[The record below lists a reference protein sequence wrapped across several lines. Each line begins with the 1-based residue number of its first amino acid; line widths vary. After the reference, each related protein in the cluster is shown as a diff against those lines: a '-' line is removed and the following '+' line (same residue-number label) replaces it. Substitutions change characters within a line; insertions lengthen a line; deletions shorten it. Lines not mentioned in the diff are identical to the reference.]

1 MPNPALDFHFP
12 SPVSHLPFAVS
23 LLYSLRSL
31 VFHFP
36 SSVSHLPFA
45 VSLLSSLVFRLPFP
59 DFCFLSLISC
69 LPSTYLFS
77 LVIPCK
83 KSMWTEKKSD
93 QMKITDTKVRMHEY
107 EGTYDARHKVSD
119 KNSKML
125 THREKKDACP
135 ALLTSC
141 IPAQVDPPRRPSRL
155 SWSGQVTPGQGYRS
169 RCSCP
174 QPLQFTA

>member
-1 MPNPALDFHFP
+1 MKKKNYEVLRNHYGLLQVFKWCVINSKSSIPFLLLHPLFP
-12 SPVSHLPFAVS
+12 FSSPFPFLPLSLTLPHPLSPFCLASPLSHLPIAVS
-23 LLYSLRSL
+23 LLCSLQSL

-93 QMKITDTKVRMHEY
+93 
-107 EGTYDARHKVSD
+107 
-119 KNSKML
+119 
-125 THREKKDACP
+125 
-135 ALLTSC
+135 
-141 IPAQVDPPRRPSRL
+141 
-155 SWSGQVTPGQGYRS
+155 
-169 RCSCP
+169 
-174 QPLQFTA
+174 